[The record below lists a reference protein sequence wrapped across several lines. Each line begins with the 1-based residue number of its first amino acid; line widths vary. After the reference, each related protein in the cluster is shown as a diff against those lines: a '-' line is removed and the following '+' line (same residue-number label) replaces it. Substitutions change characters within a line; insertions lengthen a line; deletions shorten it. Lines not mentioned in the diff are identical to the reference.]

1 MAMAVATEAS
11 DCLLSSLWI
20 RNWREGKGWD
30 QTMYNS
36 SEVPPSKGST
46 TSPNY
51 VTSWEPSVKT
61 QELVRE
67 ILHLNH
73 RVLKPYP

>member
-1 MAMAVATEAS
+1 MDQELERRQGVGPDNVQQGPPAS
-11 DCLLSSLWI
+11 GPTI
-20 RNWREGKGWD
+20 
-30 QTMYNS
+30 S